1 MPQRVLLDVHV
12 PIAVAEGL
20 RRRGI
25 DVVTAQDAGYA
36 LLGDEPLLARAA
48 EQGRVLATQDADF
61 LESVSRWSREG
72 RECLGVIFA
81 RQGISVGVFVEE
93 LELCLH
99 GLTDEELRNQVVFVP
114 LR

>member
-12 PIAVAEGL
+12 PIAVAEAV

-36 LLGDEPLLARAA
+36 LLDDESLLARAA

-61 LESVSRWSREG
+61 LEIVSRWSREG
-72 RECLGVIFA
+72 RECHGVIFA
-81 RQGISVGVFVEE
+81 RQGISVGVFIEG

-99 GLTDEELRNQVVFVP
+99 GLTDEELLNQVVFVP